1 MEKYEIN
8 RYIEEFKTKINDF
21 YVALKI
27 EKLKNE
33 QPSYEAKVN
42 DVNLWND
49 PKNAQNLINEYNK
62 IKEKLNT
69 YSEISN
75 RYNELLELIN
85 MESSDEELNALIEEE
100 IISLNKRL
108 DELEIDV
115 TLSSPYDDNG
125 CILEFHPGAGGTE
138 SMDWASMLYR
148 MYQHYSLK
156 KGFKFNTID
165 YQPGEA
171 GIKSATVEITG
182 PYAYGY
188 LKGERGVHRLV
199 RISPFDT
206 NKRRHTSFASIDV
219 APVIE
224 NNDDIEIKDED
235 IRIDTYC
242 SSGAGGQGVN
252 TTYSAVRVTH
262 LPTNTVVTCQNERSQ
277 IQNKEQAMKVLKA
290 RLYDLEQQKHDQEL
304 GSERRSKI
312 GTGDRAEK
320 IRTYNYPQNR
330 VTDHRIGF
338 TTNSLD
344 RVMNGQLDEIIDAL
358 TMEDQRRKLAGEE
371 A

>member
-8 RYIEEFKTKINDF
+8 RYLENFKTKIDDF
-21 YVALKI
+21 CVALRI
-27 EKLKNE
+27 SQLEKEL
-33 QPSYEAKVN
+33 PDYEAKVA
-42 DVNLWND
+42 DPNLWND
-49 PKNAQNLINEYNK
+49 SANAQAIITKYNQ
-62 IKEKLNT
+62 IKGKLNL
-69 YSEISN
+69 YRELKN
-75 RYNELLELIN
+75 RYDDLNELVLN
-85 MESSDEELNALIEEE
+85 QDSDEGVLELIEEE
-100 IISLNKRL
+100 IISLNKSL
-108 DELEIDV
+108 EELEVEV

-138 SMDWASMLYR
+138 SMDWASMLFR
-148 MYQHYSLK
+148 MYQHYANK
-156 KGFKFNTID
+156 KGFKFNVID

-224 NNDDIEIKDED
+224 NNDEIVVKDED

-262 LPTNTVVTCQNERSQ
+262 IPTNIVVTCQQERSQ
-277 IQNKEQAMKVLKA
+277 IKNKELALKVLKSKLFELKIQKEEEEI
-290 RLYDLEQQKHDQEL
+290 RKLKGEQMDIGF
-304 GSERRSKI
+304 GSQIRSYVFCPYTLVK
-312 GTGDRAEK
+312 
-320 IRTYNYPQNR
+320 
-330 VTDHRIGF
+330 DHR
-338 TTNSLD
+338 TNCETGNIEA
-344 RVMNGQLDEIIDAL
+344 VMNGEI
-358 TMEDQRRKLAGEE
+358 EDFTRAYLKMNASK
-371 A
+371 